1 MDDSRRQYQELR
13 STLTRRLHIL
23 ELQAAKYG
31 IAAPP
36 HVVIEIEDL
45 RKEIAE
51 LDRTHAGSTSATGPV
66 SGADPERI
74 SKTEQYRRQQL
85 QQRYDALKQEADAT
99 HNQIMS
105 SIDEAQRVVL
115 QRKLDGIYQ
124 EMGTIESQLP

>member
-51 LDRTHAGSTSATGPV
+51 LDRTML
-66 SGADPERI
+66 D
-74 SKTEQYRRQQL
+74 L
-85 QQRYDALKQEADAT
+85 QARLA
-99 HNQIMS
+99 
-105 SIDEAQRVVL
+105 R
-115 QRKLDGIYQ
+115 
-124 EMGTIESQLP
+124 